1 MGSICL
7 GGWGGQP
14 WWVQCGWDGLGE
26 QGDVLRVCV
35 VDGDEVIADPASRV
49 LLVRVNLV
57 VKVEFFWE
65 EFCSIRV
72 IESAP
77 S

>member
-1 MGSICL
+1 
-7 GGWGGQP
+7 
-14 WWVQCGWDGLGE
+14 
-26 QGDVLRVCV
+26 VCV